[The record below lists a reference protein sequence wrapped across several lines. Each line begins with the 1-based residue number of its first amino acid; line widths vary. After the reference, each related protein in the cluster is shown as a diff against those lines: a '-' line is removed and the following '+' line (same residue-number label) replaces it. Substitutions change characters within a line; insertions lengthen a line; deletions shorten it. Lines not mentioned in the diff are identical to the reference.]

1 MKILEEFYYGNIPQI
16 NLEIPQSNRYQRALK
31 LMNQNSERLTSH
43 FDDKQRELFEK
54 MNDCQ
59 SEMTDEVK
67 KNVFRLGFI
76 LGARFILEVK
86 DDEILDLEETA

>member
-31 LMNQNSERLTSH
+31 LMNQNSERLTAH

-67 KNVFRLGFI
+67 KEYISPRVYSRRQIYTGSE
-76 LGARFILEVK
+76 G
-86 DDEILDLEETA
+86 